1 MGEQSEVQRTW
12 EAPGMER
19 RDFESWEEFGEYMA
33 EYQQR
38 TSQVRTRTFL
48 LVAGVTPP
56 QSACV
61 LTVRPPLRLIDRCL
75 QVFTKRTT
83 TPVKTRNHVLAAI
96 AVSGRALP
104 TPLLPERY
112 RDYTRMLQCAHQSSR
127 KATGESGR
135 MHARWNGVQ
144 SSECQARV
152 RVAPATKRCNRM
164 LRLMQTVDMRV
175 CLVCGKVNATLQ
187 LGGDGKY
194 HIHVTKLHAVHNH
207 PLGEPATATD
217 SEVATATA
225 TEPVPATT
233 GATATS
239 ATDSVSDS
247 VSTSPAA
254 PTPSRPPRAPAPR
267 AAPRPEPQGAAK
279 RRRVGR
285 PPRASASPPPAATTA
300 SQVPT
305 MTDVRQFLERV
316 ERVRSQQRGL
326 VQSVEERLA
335 SYVNEFA
342 AQDGNVAK
350 IFVDGQCLDVYV
362 PFLFC
367 RIVYGSG
374 KQKVLS
380 SITLQTKH
388 MRQVFEAF
396 PEVLRVDATSATSA
410 SGSSYRI
417 FSLQA
422 HDTFGNWQYVQHAIV
437 ENDRSETLRAA
448 LTQFKTHN
456 ESHARV
462 RALLV
467 ADGDSPE
474 LPELCACFPTARVLY
489 SQFHVVRALHEAIAG
504 LDIRGPELT
513 SWHRD
518 RLTGIVHLLVYAPTS
533 IAYGA
538 NVAIMMD
545 VLGSKKHPF
554 FRLFLT
560 KFDAWRDR
568 WSTFARE
575 GVTTFSVSE
584 RGDQFTDTWRA
595 IFAAANDDLAL
606 DDTVA
611 AVRYYQA
618 VVERAFMRDLHR
630 ATNGLAQP
638 PTDDDEFDAEMR
650 LLAATVSPAACQ
662 LVLPQYHYAISRAR
676 YQFCEPARG
685 SFFISAVAPNDAF
698 SDEPSKEFCVEAER
712 GWQCSCAFMVNH
724 HLPCRHVFYIRR
736 VVRCSSVI
744 PVELLEPRWVLA
756 KAQRYFDAA
765 RGSGEPVR
773 GLLHEAG
780 LEQEDEPEQYLTTAP
795 PPGAWQKYMAALGV
809 GKRIGQRMM
818 EMPPAEFERAIRFY
832 QLVEKTMN
840 VRPFDVNSPAMA
852 RLNSDGH
859 LTQERPAARA
869 NWAEPDATRPLTPR
883 GTTAGTVYVSAND
896 HAAALRNVQP
906 ARAAAP
912 MWPTTS
918 SAGPAEVIDL
928 QDESEEEEEEE
939 EQRQET
945 ADQGDD
951 GEKEH
956 GNEEGERET
965 EEVEGEREPEVQEEK
980 AKKRKADDDD
990 EYEPEEEDEDEE
1002 EDEEDEDEVEVEEQR
1017 VTRSRSSV
1025 DSIQEETWEEEDVE
1039 VDVEEDVEEDIDE
1052 PGEKESGGESPQKR
1066 VLRPRQVALVSDGD

>member
-1 MGEQSEVQRTW
+1 MFGHLKTQSSNLRVEVRRADLSDQIRVMSDDDVAAAAAAPERTW
-12 EAPGMER
+12 KAPGMER
-19 RDFESWEEFGEYMA
+19 RDFDSWQEFGEYMT

-38 TSQVRTRTFL
+38 TKQ
-48 LVAGVTPP
+48 
-56 QSACV
+56 
-61 LTVRPPLRLIDRCL
+61 
-75 QVFTKRTT
+75 
-83 TPVKTRNHVLAAI
+83 
-96 AVSGRALP
+96 
-104 TPLLPERY
+104 
-112 RDYTRMLQCAHQSSR
+112 
-127 KATGESGR
+127 
-135 MHARWNGVQ
+135 
-144 SSECQARV
+144 
-152 RVAPATKRCNRM
+152 
-164 LRLMQTVDMRV
+164 
-175 CLVCGKVNATLQ
+175 VNATLQ

-194 HIHVTKLHAVHNH
+194 HIHVTKLHVVHNH
-207 PLGEPATATD
+207 PLDEPATGTD
-217 SEVATATA
+217 SEATTTAA
-225 TEPVPATT
+225 TESVTT
-233 GATATS
+233 TTEATATS
-239 ATDSVSDS
+239 ATNSVG
-247 VSTSPAA
+247 TSLAT
-254 PTPSRPPRAPAPR
+254 PTPSRPPPARAPAPR
-267 AAPRPEPQGAAK
+267 AAPRPEPQGTAK

-285 PPRASASPPPAATTA
+285 PPRASATPPPAVTTA

-350 IFVDGQCLDVYV
+350 IFVDD
-362 PFLFC
+362 
-367 RIVYGSG
+367 
-374 KQKVLS
+374 QKVLS

-388 MRQVFEAF
+388 MRQVFAAF
-396 PEVLRVDATSATSA
+396 PEVLRVDATSGTSA

-456 ESHARV
+456 ESHSRV

-533 IAYGA
+533 VVYGA

-554 FRLFLT
+554 FQLFLA

-575 GVTTFSVSE
+575 GVATFSVSE
-584 RGDQFTDTWRA
+584 RGDQFADTWRA

-618 VVERAFMRDLHR
+618 VVERAFTRDLHR
-630 ATNGLAQP
+630 AVNGLAQP
-638 PTDDDEFDAEMR
+638 AADNEFDAEMR

-662 LVLPQYHYAISRAR
+662 LVLPQYHYAVSRAR

-685 SFFISAVAPNDAF
+685 SFFISALAPNDAF

-744 PVELLEPRWVLA
+744 PVELLEPRWVLT

-765 RGSGEPVR
+765 RGSGEPAR

-795 PPGAWQKYMAALGV
+795 PPGAWQKYMAALDV

-818 EMPPAEFERAIRFY
+818 EMPSAEFERAIRFY

-840 VRPFDVNSPAMA
+840 VRPFDLNSPAMA
-852 RLNSDGH
+852 RINSGGH
-859 LTQERPAARA
+859 LTRERPAARA
-869 NWAEPDATRPLTPR
+869 NCADLELTRPPTRPR
-883 GTTAGTVYVSAND
+883 GATAGTVYVSAND
-896 HAAALRNVQP
+896 HAAALRNVQL

-912 MWPTTS
+912 VWPTTPS
-918 SAGPAEVIDL
+918 TGPAEVIDL
-928 QDESEEEEEEE
+928 QDESEEEEE
-939 EQRQET
+939 QQQET
-945 ADQGDD
+945 AERGLD
-951 GEKEH
+951 GEEEH
-956 GNEEGERET
+956 GNKGEGEG
-965 EEVEGEREPEVQEEK
+965 EGEIEEAEREKEPEAPEVPEEN

-990 EYEPEEEDEDEE
+990 AYEPEEEE
-1002 EDEEDEDEVEVEEQR
+1002 EDEEVEEQR

-1025 DSIQEETWEEEDVE
+1025 DSIQVETWEEEDVE
-1039 VDVEEDVEEDIDE
+1039 VDVEEDFENDMDE
-1052 PGEKESGGESPQKR
+1052 PGESPQKR
-1066 VLRPRQVALVSDGD
+1066 VLRPRQAALVSDGD